1 MELRCVAIELEHKD
15 DHVFLE
21 PHGDHQIGSKLVD
34 YDKLAERI
42 YTLHSDPMRYTLI
55 MGDVID
61 NIQAYAGG
69 MIDKRWSED
78 VADKDLETT
87 EKQRDK
93 FIELYYPV
101 KHKILGILS
110 GNHEYKTIDRYQF
123 EHDFCGPLETP
134 YLGSMCM
141 IHLGIYYKKQP
152 LKAFEIWACH
162 GSYAGMRVG
171 GGLNRLQDLAGR
183 YDADIYLHAH
193 IHDKAFYT
201 DYQITHVPNNNSL
214 GARPKVYVITG
225 TFQRTHM
232 KGIDSYAER
241 RAYPRVSKVGTIT
254 LDLDPLSGKIHVHE

>member
-1 MELRCVAIELEHKD
+1 MELRCVAIHLEKKD
-15 DHVFLE
+15 DHIFLE

-42 YTLHSDPMRYTLI
+42 LALQTDPNRYTII
-55 MGDVID
+55 MGDIID
-61 NIQAYAGG
+61 NIMAYAGG

-78 VADKDLETT
+78 VADENLDTT
-87 EKQRDK
+87 EKQRDR
-93 FIELYYPV
+93 FIELYHPV
-101 KHKILGILS
+101 KDKILGIMS

-123 EHDFCGPLETP
+123 EQDFCAPLEAP
-134 YLGSMCM
+134 YLGTMCM
-141 IHLGIYYKKQP
+141 IHLGIYHNKIP
-152 LKAFEIWACH
+152 LRSFEIWACH

-201 DYQITHVPNNNSL
+201 DHQITHIPKTNEL
-214 GARPKVYVITG
+214 GARPKVYVLTG
-225 TFQRTHM
+225 TFQKTHL

-254 LDLDPLSGKIHVHE
+254 LALDALNGKVHVHE